1 MSCVVGPLV
10 AGNSRLRLP
19 RSSRHLCEFFLQ
31 PFKLRCFVASCVSSL
46 VVQVALIPAFHRR
59 PFSLRRPFKLRC
71 FVASCASSSAVFTSA
86 AESWQSGLLLRLCS
100 PLGDQ
105 HSNFLLILISLSS
118 CCCSSRHFASSG
130 GVSFHLQNRCQR
142 VLMSSVIPQLSVLLL

>member
-1 MSCVVGPLV
+1 MRV
-10 AGNSRLRLP
+10 LP
-19 RSSRHLCEFFLQ
+19 ST
-31 PFKLRCFVASCVSSL
+31 
-46 VVQVALIPAFHRR
+46 VQVALLRCFLRFIVGRSSCVASLLPAFHRR